1 MRFCLVSISSRI
13 SMKGFSRCGGKDNIK
28 LKVSIT
34 HSRRIW
40 QVNYVQ
46 SPEIIFF
53 SDKTSVWLADFPE
66 SQGRNTLSREW
77 NKVCCTWRH

>member
-1 MRFCLVSISSRI
+1 
-13 SMKGFSRCGGKDNIK
+13 MKGFSRCGGKDNIK

-46 SPEIIFF
+46 SLKNII
-53 SDKTSVWLADFPE
+53 SGD
-66 SQGRNTLSREW
+66 
-77 NKVCCTWRH
+77 CT